1 MAKNCE
7 HAKRQLIIMRHGKSD
22 WDVDVENFYRPLK
35 KRGVESAQKIGYW
48 LNDQQLIPD
57 IIIASP
63 ATRALATSEHVAA
76 AIGMTDIEQDARIYE
91 ASLSQLLSVLADI
104 PTEYRRP
111 MIVGH
116 NPGFEELLLHLS
128 KVDDSF
134 YKGYKL
140 MTTAAIAIL
149 NMPDDW
155 QQLDRYC
162 GELVDVVRGGD
173 LK

>member
-1 MAKNCE
+1 MAKNSE

-22 WDVDVENFYRPLK
+22 WDADVEDFYRPLK
-35 KRGVESAQKIGYW
+35 KRGVESAQKIGHW
-48 LNDQQLIPD
+48 LNDQQLISD

-76 AIGMTDIEQDARIYE
+76 AIGMTDIEQDARIYA

-128 KVDDSF
+128 KVDDRF

-140 MTTAAIAIL
+140 MTTATIAVL

-155 QQLDRYC
+155 QQLSHHC
-162 GELVDVVRGGD
+162 AQLLNLVRGRS
-173 LK
+173 L